1 MKKLVVIT
9 GASSGFGSEMAKK
22 FSLEGHPI
30 LLLARR
36 KNLLEKLVE
45 ENNMVNVMIR
55 EVDVTDYKTLQNAIK
70 EAEKKYGKV
79 DLLVNNA
86 GVMLLGDVKNQDPCE
101 WQKMLDVNVMGVLNG
116 IQIVLNDMVLNN
128 TGTIIN
134 VSSIAGRKS
143 FANHAAY
150 CASKFGVHALSET
163 IREEVA
169 ASNVR
174 VLTIAPGAAE
184 TELLS
189 HTTSKEIKD
198 GYEEWKKTMGG
209 KSMDAKHVSDS
220 VFYMYSLPQEVSIRE
235 LLIAPT
241 KQDA

>member
-9 GASSGFGSEMAKK
+9 GASSGFGAEMAKR
-22 FSLEGHPI
+22 FSKEGHPT

-36 KNLLEKLVE
+36 IDMLDKLVK
-45 ENNMVNVMIR
+45 ENNLKNVITKK
-55 EVDVTDYKTLQNAIK
+55 VDVTNLKDFQNSII

-86 GVMLLGDVKNQDPCE
+86 GVMLLGSIIDQEANE
-101 WQKMLDVNVMGVLNG
+101 WQNMLNVNVMGVLNG
-116 IQIVLNDMVLNN
+116 IQIVLKDMVKAN

-143 FANHAAY
+143 FSNHAAY
-150 CASKFGVHALSET
+150 CASKFGVYALSET

-169 ASNVR
+169 NSNVR

-189 HTTSKEIKD
+189 HTTSKEIKE
-198 GYEEWKKTMGG
+198 GYNEWKKTMGG

-235 LLIAPT
+235 LVIAPT